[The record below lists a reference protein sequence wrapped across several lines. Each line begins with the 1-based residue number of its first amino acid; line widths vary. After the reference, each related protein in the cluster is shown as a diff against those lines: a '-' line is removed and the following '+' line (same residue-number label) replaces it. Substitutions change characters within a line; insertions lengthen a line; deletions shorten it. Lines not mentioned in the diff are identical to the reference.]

1 MKTDEQV
8 VEEVAMRLDGKKLYR
23 VWASETVYY
32 CQKVWAYNE
41 DDAAEQALPEEWGDP
56 VDSQYFEVIDT
67 ELIEQE

>member
-8 VEEVAMRLDGKKLYR
+8 AEEVAMRLDGKKLYR

-32 CQKVWAYNE
+32 CQKVWAYSA
-41 DDAAEQALPEEWGDP
+41 DDAAEKALPEDWGDP
-56 VDSQYFEVIDT
+56 VDSQHFETLDA